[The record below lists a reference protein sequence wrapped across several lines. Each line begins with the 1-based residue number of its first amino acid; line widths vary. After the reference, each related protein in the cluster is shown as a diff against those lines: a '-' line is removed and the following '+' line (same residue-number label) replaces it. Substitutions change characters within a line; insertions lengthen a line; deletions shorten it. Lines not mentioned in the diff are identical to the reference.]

1 MPTKDLA
8 VPPSP
13 TGRQMPALLRI
24 LPISFVNFCT
34 YLGVGVPLA
43 ILPAYVMHQL
53 GYGPVLAGLSVSS
66 QFLSTVVTR
75 SLAGRM
81 SDAIGARRTVLYGLV
96 SALLAGLLLTGV
108 PFLTATPLLAYA
120 AIVASRLLLGFGESC
135 SGTGTITWNI
145 ARVGTAHTAQVMSWG
160 GVAAY
165 GAIAAGAPLGGV
177 AYAAGGLWAV
187 GLVSTLAALLGLA
200 VALLHAET
208 PVIAGVREKAG
219 RTLALVLP
227 FGAALTLG
235 AIGFGAVASFGG
247 LMFIAAGWDGA
258 ALLVSVFGL
267 CFAGSRV
274 VFGGQIDRIG
284 GFRVAAIALG
294 LETIGLVLIWLA
306 PAPLPALIG
315 GALAGLGFGMVFPS
329 LGVELMKR
337 VPAASRGGALGIYTV
352 FLDLALAITGPL
364 AGLALAWFDYPGI
377 FALCAVCAAAGIG
390 MVSLCRAPR
399 EV

>member
-1 MPTKDLA
+1 MLRPPTSRERP
-8 VPPSP
+8 V
-13 TGRQMPALLRI
+13 LLRI

-43 ILPAYVMHQL
+43 ILPVYVMHQL

-81 SDAIGARRTVLYGLV
+81 SDAIGARRTVLYGLTA
-96 SALLAGLLLTGV
+96 ALLAGLMLTCV
-108 PFLTATPLLAYA
+108 PLVEATPLLAYA
-120 AIVASRLLLGFGESC
+120 AIVISRLLLGFGESC
-135 SGTGTITWNI
+135 SGTATITWNI
-145 ARVGTAHTAQVMSWG
+145 GRVGTAHTAQVMSWG

-165 GAIAAGAPLGGV
+165 GAIAAGAPIGG
-177 AYAAGGLWAV
+177 AAFDALGLWAV
-187 GLVSTLAALLGLA
+187 GFVTILAPLAGLL
-200 VALLHAET
+200 VALLHGET
-208 PVIAGVREKAG
+208 PVIAGVRQKAG

-247 LMFIAAGWDGA
+247 LMFIAAGWEGA
-258 ALLVSVFGL
+258 SLLVSVFGL

-274 VFGGQIDRIG
+274 VFGGQIARVG
-284 GFRVAAIALG
+284 GFRVAALALG
-294 LETIGLVLIWLA
+294 LETLGLGLIWLA
-306 PAPLPALIG
+306 WAPLPALIG

-364 AGLALAWFDYPGI
+364 AGLVLAWLDYPGI
-377 FALCAVCAAAGIG
+377 FAICALCAAAGIG
-390 MVSLCRAPR
+390 MVALCRARPS
-399 EV
+399 EA